1 MTKPTTYPYTAW
13 VLQPSF
19 KPKEVTFV
27 RHDKGWSDED
37 YGCESGSGRVY
48 RRDAIHAAKTDAIT
62 FGNAE
67 VRRMQLAL
75 DKKQERLNKKRE
87 TLTKAA
93 Q

>member
-13 VLQPSF
+13 VLQPSL
-19 KPKEVTFV
+19 KPKKVTFV
-27 RHDKGWSDED
+27 KHYKDCLTED
-37 YGCESGSGRVY
+37 YGCESESGRIY
-48 RRDAIHAAKTDAIT
+48 RRDAIHATKTDAIV

-75 DKKQERLNKKRE
+75 NKKQDSLNKKRE
-87 TLTKAA
+87 ALTKAA

>member
-27 RHDKGWSDED
+27 NHCEGWIGED
-37 YGCESGSGRVY
+37 YGCESEGGRVY
-48 RRDAIHAAKTDAIT
+48 RRDAIHATKTAAIT
-62 FGNAE
+62 FGTAE
-67 VRRMQLAL
+67 VRRMQLAI
-75 DKKQERLNKKRE
+75 DKKQESLNKKRE
-87 TLTKAA
+87 ALAKAA

>member
-27 RHDKGWSDED
+27 KHCESWSGED
-37 YGCESGSGRVY
+37 YGCESESGRVY
-48 RRDAIHAAKTDAIT
+48 RRDAIHATKTDAIT
-62 FGNAE
+62 FGHAE

-75 DKKQERLNKKRE
+75 DKKQESLNKKRE
-87 TLTKAA
+87 ALTKAA
-93 Q
+93 R

>member
-27 RHDKGWSDED
+27 KHYEGWSGED
-37 YGCESGSGRVY
+37 YGCKSESGRVY
-48 RRDAIHAAKTDAIT
+48 RRVAIHATKTAAIT

-67 VRRMQLAL
+67 VRSMQLAL
-75 DKKQERLNKKRE
+75 DKKQGSLNKKRE
-87 TLTKAA
+87 ALTKAA